1 MQQNNSD
8 VDVNVLVGLYHN
20 KLAQS
25 YNQNVL
31 LEARIQTLKQ
41 DHEKEKMDLLQQLA
55 DLKEQFENA
64 SVSNTKKPKTTG
76 NIASR

>member
-1 MQQNNSD
+1 MQQPNSD
-8 VDVNVLVGLYHN
+8 VDVNVLVSLYHN

-41 DHEKEKMDLLQQLA
+41 DYEKEKMDLLQQIANLQEE
-55 DLKEQFENA
+55 KTE
-64 SVSNTKKPKTTG
+64 SKPKPTLG
-76 NIASR
+76 NIASRK

>member
-1 MQQNNSD
+1 MQQPNSD
-8 VDVNVLVGLYHN
+8 VDVNVLVSLYHN

-41 DHEKEKMDLLQQLA
+41 DHEAEKMDLLQQIA
-55 DLKEQFENA
+55 DLQEKTE
-64 SVSNTKKPKTTG
+64 SKPKPTTG

>member
-1 MQQNNSD
+1 MQQPNSD
-8 VDVNVLVGLYHN
+8 VDVNVLVSLYHN

-41 DHEKEKMDLLQQLA
+41 DYEKEKMDLLQQIANLQEE
-55 DLKEQFENA
+55 KTE
-64 SVSNTKKPKTTG
+64 SKPKPTTLG
-76 NIASR
+76 NIASRK

>member
-1 MQQNNSD
+1 MQQPNSD
-8 VDVNVLVGLYHN
+8 VDVNVLVSLYHN

-41 DHEKEKMDLLQQLA
+41 DYEKEKMDLLQQIA
-55 DLKEQFENA
+55 DLQEEKTE
-64 SVSNTKKPKTTG
+64 SKPKPTTLG
-76 NIASR
+76 NIASRK

>member
-31 LEARIQTLKQ
+31 LEARIETLKQ
-41 DHEKEKMDLLQQLA
+41 DHEKEKMNLLQQLA
-55 DLKEQFENA
+55 DFKEKFDNA
-64 SVSNTKKPKTTG
+64 SVEPVKKPKTTG

>member
-1 MQQNNSD
+1 MQQPNSD
-8 VDVNVLVGLYHN
+8 VDVNVLVSLYHN

-41 DHEKEKMDLLQQLA
+41 DYEKEKMDLLQQIA
-55 DLKEQFENA
+55 DLQEKTE
-64 SVSNTKKPKTTG
+64 SKPKPTTLG
-76 NIASR
+76 NIASRK

>member
-1 MQQNNSD
+1 MQQPSSD
-8 VDVNVLVGLYHN
+8 VDVNVLVSLYHN

-25 YNQNVL
+25 YYKEIL

-41 DHEKEKMDLLQQLA
+41 DHEAEKMDLLQQIA
-55 DLKEQFENA
+55 DLQEKTE
-64 SVSNTKKPKTTG
+64 SKSKPTTG

>member
-1 MQQNNSD
+1 MQQPNSD
-8 VDVNVLVGLYHN
+8 VDVNVLVSLYHN

-41 DHEKEKMDLLQQLA
+41 DHEAEKMDLLQQIA
-55 DLKEQFENA
+55 DLQEKTE
-64 SVSNTKKPKTTG
+64 SKPKPTTLG
-76 NIASR
+76 NIASRK

>member
-1 MQQNNSD
+1 MQQPNSD
-8 VDVNVLVGLYHN
+8 VDVNVLVSLYHN

-41 DHEKEKMDLLQQLA
+41 DYEKEKMDLLQQIANLQEE
-55 DLKEQFENA
+55 KTE
-64 SVSNTKKPKTTG
+64 SKPKPTLG
-76 NIASR
+76 NIESRK

>member
-1 MQQNNSD
+1 MQQPNSD
-8 VDVNVLVGLYHN
+8 VDVNVLVSLYHN

-25 YNQNVL
+25 YNKEIL

-41 DHEKEKMDLLQQLA
+41 DHEAEKMDLLQQIA
-55 DLKEQFENA
+55 DLQEKTE
-64 SVSNTKKPKTTG
+64 SKSTPTTG

>member
-1 MQQNNSD
+1 MQQPNSD
-8 VDVNVLVGLYHN
+8 VDVNVLVSLYHN

-41 DHEKEKMDLLQQLA
+41 DHEAEKMDLLQQIA
-55 DLKEQFENA
+55 DLQEKTE
-64 SVSNTKKPKTTG
+64 SKPKPTLG
-76 NIASR
+76 NIASRK

>member
-1 MQQNNSD
+1 MQQPNSD
-8 VDVNVLVGLYHN
+8 VDVNVLVSLYHN

-41 DHEKEKMDLLQQLA
+41 DHEAEKMDLLQQIA
-55 DLKEQFENA
+55 DLQEKTE
-64 SVSNTKKPKTTG
+64 SKPKPTTNLG
-76 NIASR
+76 NIASRK

>member
-1 MQQNNSD
+1 MQQPSSD
-8 VDVNVLVGLYHN
+8 VDVNVLVSLYHN

-41 DHEKEKMDLLQQLA
+41 DHEAEKMDLLQQIA
-55 DLKEQFENA
+55 DLQEKTE
-64 SVSNTKKPKTTG
+64 SKSKPTTG

>member
-1 MQQNNSD
+1 MQQPSSD
-8 VDVNVLVGLYHN
+8 VDVNVLVSLYHN

-41 DHEKEKMDLLQQLA
+41 DYEKEKMDLLQQIANLQEE
-55 DLKEQFENA
+55 KTE
-64 SVSNTKKPKTTG
+64 SKPKPTLG
-76 NIASR
+76 NIASRK

>member
-1 MQQNNSD
+1 MQQPNSD
-8 VDVNVLVGLYHN
+8 VDVNVLVSLYHN

-41 DHEKEKMDLLQQLA
+41 DHEAEKMDLLQQIA
-55 DLKEQFENA
+55 DLQEKTE
-64 SVSNTKKPKTTG
+64 SKSKPTTG

>member
-8 VDVNVLVGLYHN
+8 VDVNVLVSLYHN

-41 DHEKEKMDLLQQLA
+41 DHEAEKMDLLQQIA
-55 DLKEQFENA
+55 DLQEKTE
-64 SVSNTKKPKTTG
+64 SKPKPTTG

>member
-25 YNQNVL
+25 YNKEIL
-31 LEARIQTLKQ
+31 LEARIQTLQQ

-55 DLKEQFENA
+55 DLKEKFENA
-64 SVSNTKKPKTTG
+64 SVSNTKKPKPTG

>member
-1 MQQNNSD
+1 MQQPSSD
-8 VDVNVLVGLYHN
+8 VDVNVLVSLYHN

-25 YNQNVL
+25 YNKEIL

-41 DHEKEKMDLLQQLA
+41 DHEAEKMDLLQQIA
-55 DLKEQFENA
+55 DLQEKTE
-64 SVSNTKKPKTTG
+64 SKPKPTTG